1 MVVTQISVFLENKAG
16 QLAEI
21 TKEINAAGVNIMAIS
36 IAEASEYGLARLIT
50 ADNDKVANVLNEKG
64 YAAKL
69 CKVES
74 VRVEDRPGSLNEILQ
89 VLADA
94 GRDIQYMYSV
104 RGLQKGTAYMVI
116 KTEDAE
122 KLEKALKARG
132 IY

>member
-21 TKEINAAGVNIMAIS
+21 TKEINEAGINIKAIS

-50 ADNDKVANVLNEKG
+50 ADNEKTVKVLNEKG

-74 VRVEDRPGSLNEILQ
+74 VRVYDRPGSLNEILQ
-89 VLADA
+89 TLADA
-94 GRDIQYMYSV
+94 GIDVQYMYSV
-104 RGLQKGTAYMVI
+104 LGFDGTAYMII
-116 KTEDAE
+116 KADDPEA
-122 KLEKALKARG
+122 LEKALAAKG
-132 IY
+132 IN